1 MEEEFPTIFASLY
14 KTSAVTISAFIPQRR
29 TAMRHKS
36 TAILAAAS
44 ALALS
49 AASVMPFRAAAQ
61 SVPALVQQQGRATLM
76 VDGAPYFL
84 LGAQVDNS
92 SGWTDRLSEVW
103 PAAERLKLNTLEVPV
118 YWEQMEPM
126 RGTFDFTVV
135 DSILAQARAHKMRL
149 VLLWF
154 GTWKN
159 GKMHYVPGWVKSD
172 TATYPRMLS
181 KSGAPIDVLSPNAP
195 ANLDADRTAFVAL
208 MHHLKT
214 ADPEHTVIMMQV
226 ENESGSLGLVRDF
239 SPMAQKIFDAPV
251 PADLVRALHTSS
263 GNWRQVF
270 GDAADETFAAWSVSR
285 YINAIAAAGK
295 QELALP
301 MYVNNWLKSP
311 RAYPVTTD
319 PGDDYPSGGP
329 TLNMFPI
336 WKATAPALDLLA
348 PDIYV
353 PNIEN
358 YRTVMR
364 EFHRP
369 DNALLIPESLGFE
382 PFPGASGYGRPLYF
396 ALGDGAVGF
405 ANFGLDRLNIAAPN
419 QEMLAVINGFSL
431 LGSFTP
437 ELAGLK
443 FAGKLQ
449 TAVEEDGIAQKDLA
463 FAADGS
469 PLALDG
475 PQSAPSAPAGTA
487 WRVVVSFPPA
497 YDPPAAPVST
507 TSDTTSLREGRAVVA
522 SLGPNEFLVA
532 GIDCRVQ
539 FAVPVHSN
547 GKQAQ
552 MLKVEEGRYDGTT
565 WIPTRLW
572 NGDETDYGLNFGGK
586 GSLLRVSMGSY

>member
-1 MEEEFPTIFASLY
+1 VLIRSMFN
-14 KTSAVTISAFIPQRR
+14 R
-29 TAMRHKS
+29 S
-36 TAILAAAS
+36 TPALAAATAVLVLTAVGFS
-44 ALALS
+44 AVQS
-49 AASVMPFRAAAQ
+49 IAQ
-61 SVPALVQQQGRATLM
+61 AIPTLVQQQGRATLM

-103 PAAERLKLNTLEVPV
+103 PAAERLRLNTLEVPV
-118 YWEQMEPM
+118 YWEQMEPT

-135 DSILAQARAHKMRL
+135 DSILAQARAHKMHL

-181 KSGAPIDVLSPNAP
+181 KSGAPIDVLSANAP

-239 SPMAQKIFDAPV
+239 SPMAQKIFEAPV
-251 PADLVRALHTSS
+251 PADLVRALNKSPGS
-263 GNWRQVF
+263 WSQVF

-311 RAYPVTTD
+311 RAYPVTTV

-329 TLNMFPI
+329 TLNMFPV

-369 DNALLIPESLGFE
+369 DNPLLIPESLGFE
-382 PFPGASGYGRPLYF
+382 PFPGASGYARPLYF
-396 ALGDGAVGF
+396 ALGEGAVGF

-437 ELAGLK
+437 ELARLK

-449 TAVEEDGIAQKDLA
+449 TAVEEDGIAQKEIA
-463 FAADGS
+463 FASDGT
-469 PLALDG
+469 PLALEG
-475 PQSAPSAPAGTA
+475 PASAPAAPPNAA

-507 TSDTTSLREGRAVVA
+507 TSDTSGLREGRAVVA

-539 FAVPVHSN
+539 FVLPVHSN

-552 MLKVEEGRYDGTT
+552 MLKVEEGRYDGDGTT

-586 GSLLRVSMGSY
+586 GSLLRITMGSY